1 MEMILMRKVSLIKLF
16 VVLGLTAVLSGCIFG
31 DEDNGTAGVNVA
43 GTWQATVQV
52 ENCSPSDVCDDA
64 GFERGTTVSAVMVL
78 RQDGTKVEG
87 TYTYSGTGIEAD
99 IEGTIRDNHLV
110 LKGDAQNPF
119 GSATVDLV
127 AFASESLI
135 DAAVSHNVRVFDGR
149 SGTVSGSGDFS
160 K

>member
-1 MEMILMRKVSLIKLF
+1 MRKVSLIKLLIVTGF
-16 VVLGLTAVLSGCIFG
+16 TLVLSGCFFG
-31 DEDNGTAGVNVA
+31 EDDSGSAGVNIA
-43 GTWQATVQV
+43 GTWRATVRV
-52 ENCSPSDVCDDA
+52 ENCSPADVCDDV
-64 GFERGTTVSAVMVL
+64 GFEPGTTVTAVMVL

-87 TYTYSGTGIEAD
+87 TYTYSGSGIEAD
-99 IEGTIRDNHLV
+99 VEGTIRDNHLV
-110 LKGDAQNPF
+110 LKGDAKNPL